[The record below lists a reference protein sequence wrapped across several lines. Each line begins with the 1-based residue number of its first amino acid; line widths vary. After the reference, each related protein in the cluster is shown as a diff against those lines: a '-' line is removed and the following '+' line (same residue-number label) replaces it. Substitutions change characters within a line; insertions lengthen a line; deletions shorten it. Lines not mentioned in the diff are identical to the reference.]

1 MQAIDR
7 RLVQHTTAA
16 ASLAQADQ
24 PPDSA
29 GQAVSFHGLDLM
41 DGPSYNKRVL

>member
-7 RLVQHTTAA
+7 RLVQHTTASA
-16 ASLAQADQ
+16 TLGLVDQ

-29 GQAVSFHGLDLM
+29 GQTVSFHGLDLM
-41 DGPSYNKRVL
+41 DGPSYNKRV